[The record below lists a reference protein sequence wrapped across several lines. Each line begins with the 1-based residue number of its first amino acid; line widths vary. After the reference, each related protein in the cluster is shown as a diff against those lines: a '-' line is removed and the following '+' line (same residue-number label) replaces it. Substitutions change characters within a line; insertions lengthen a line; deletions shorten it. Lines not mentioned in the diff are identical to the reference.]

1 MLWREAMGPRRCFGN
16 RRVVL
21 GAVAALAL
29 LLALAVPGWTH
40 LRAMGLLAR
49 LSDAKATGWVAGV
62 GRHAIRE
69 TPFEL
74 RDDRGPVPARLYA
87 PEGVDHPPGIVL
99 AHGVHR
105 LGIEEPRLKA
115 FSRALASTGI
125 AVLTPELRE
134 LADYRV
140 DPRSIETIGLAVTE
154 LRARLEARRVG
165 LVGMSFAGG
174 LVLMAAADPR
184 FAPSIGFVA
193 SVGGHDDLGR
203 VLRFF
208 VTNTIERPD
217 GSVEALQ
224 AHTYGP
230 MVLVYSHIEAFFPEA
245 DAGAAREALR
255 YWLWEE
261 FDTAKKHA
269 RKLGPESRARMEAL
283 FDHKL
288 ETVRPELL
296 AEIDRQKPYF
306 PSVSPAGRMGD
317 VHAPIFLLHGA
328 GDTVIPASE
337 TEWLA
342 HDAPRAWL
350 AQALVSKAIS
360 ARGARRR
367 AGLGRSTAPGAL
379 HRGDARRRALN
390 VRPARRH
397 SHGFLPTA
405 VM

>member
-1 MLWREAMGPRRCFGN
+1 MGTRRPWRSRRI
-16 RRVVL
+16 
-21 GAVAALAL
+21 GAGALVALLL
-29 LLALAVPGWTH
+29 LLALAVPAWSH

-62 GRHAIRE
+62 GRHTVRE
-69 TPFEL
+69 APFEL
-74 RDDRGPVPARLYA
+74 RDDRGPIPARLYA
-87 PEGVDHPPGIVL
+87 PDGVDRPPGVVL

-134 LADYRV
+134 LADYRI
-140 DPRSIETIGLAVTE
+140 DPRSIATLGLAVTE
-154 LRARLEARRVG
+154 LRARLDGRRVG
-165 LVGMSFAGG
+165 LMGMSFAGG
-174 LVLMAAADPR
+174 LSLMAAADPR

-193 SVGGHDDLGR
+193 SIGGHDDLGR

-208 VTNTIERPD
+208 VTNTIEHPD
-217 GSVEALQ
+217 GSLEELH

-230 MVLVYSHIEAFFPEA
+230 MVLVYSHIEGFFPEA
-245 DAGAAREALR
+245 DAAAARDALR

-261 FDTAKKHA
+261 FDTAKERVKQ
-269 RKLGPESRARMEAL
+269 LGPESRARMEAL

-296 AEIDRQKPYF
+296 AEIERQSPRF
-306 PSVSPAGRMGD
+306 PSVSPAECLRD
-317 VHAPIFLLHGA
+317 VRAPIFLLHGA

-360 ARGARRR
+360 HVELEGEPGWADRLRLVHFI
-367 AGLGRSTAPGAL
+367 AGLL
-379 HRGDARRRALN
+379 DA
-390 VRPARRH
+390 AR
-397 SHGFLPTA
+397 
-405 VM
+405 